1 MSRVLGTKHGG
12 GRDVGNA
19 RGWACILGSD
29 RVETEGVRLSS
40 RQMAV
45 SAPLHEGAWRKLPLL
60 QIRRTCIVLCRVWLL
75 FGALHGVQVFHDC
88 IQDGVAR
95 ALGEQ
100 PVKRAAG
107 LTVLLLE
114 ALAGHLPG
122 HTHNAAGPVSSTS
135 AQSRSTHTLLVQ
147 TASQLAGPLA
157 VWVLCCFLLVL
168 QLRSTGLVRAAFSTS
183 NCTRLPVNE
192 ENGSVVPSRGSP
204 LDDIGCG
211 AVTDDSKLWRHD
223 ESDKSS
229 AGETSEPAPVDQS
242 LRAPG
247 PPAAFRGG
255 RGRRRRHEQD
265 GQEASPESS
274 INPAE
279 LLGADG
285 GPPGR
290 AHPEWARQI
299 TEGAGASHG
308 ARPPFRTGSPLRAIR
323 AAARLVLHVLGRL
336 RWGDVFL
343 PYRPLR
349 CCRLLGRARL
359 EAASGGHLLWMAISG
374 SILQA
379 ALGLMPWY
387 PGGDGARLLCLALD
401 SRPASWGALSVTCS
415 AIERATLVGAAAAV
429 ALFTLWDVAD
439 SWRWLRGGPLQAG
452 RRRAAGDG
460 LTFELPEGGSSG
472 IVDALPTAGRR
483 RCRTCGRTMLLRSAC
498 HEAGEAACRY
508 DWGPGVTCGS
518 KPSGRRRLVPQYFL
532 RRPSVAGESLDS
544 YKYR

>member
-1 MSRVLGTKHGG
+1 MSRVHGTKHGE

-19 RGWACILGSD
+19 RGWACIQGSN
-29 RVETEGVRLSS
+29 RVESTGDVRLSS
-40 RQMAV
+40 GRMAV
-45 SAPLHEGAWRKLPLL
+45 PAPLHGGAWRKLPLL
-60 QIRRTCIVLCRVWLL
+60 EIRRTCLVLCQVWLL

-107 LTVLLLE
+107 LTVLLLD
-114 ALAGHLPG
+114 ALTGHLPG
-122 HTHNAAGPVSSTS
+122 HSHTVAGPGSTTS

-168 QLRSTGLVRAAFSTS
+168 QLRTIGLVRAAFSTLHR
-183 NCTRLPVNE
+183 TRLPVNE
-192 ENGSVVPSRGSP
+192 ETENVVPLWGSCI
-204 LDDIGCG
+204 DDIGCG
-211 AVTDDSKLWRHD
+211 AVTDESKLWCRD
-223 ESDKSS
+223 ESDESS
-229 AGETSEPAPVDQS
+229 AGATSEPAPVDQS
-242 LRAPG
+242 LRALG
-247 PPAAFRGG
+247 PPGTSRGG
-255 RGRRRRHEQD
+255 RGSRSRHEQD

-279 LLGADG
+279 LLRGDG
-285 GPPGR
+285 GPPGT
-290 AHPEWARQI
+290 APQEWARQD
-299 TEGAGASHG
+299 TEEAGASHG
-308 ARPPFRTGSPLRAIR
+308 ARPPFRSGSTLRALR

-336 RWGDVFL
+336 RCADVFL

-359 EAASGGHLLWMAISG
+359 EAASGGHLLWMAVSG

-379 ALGLMPWY
+379 ALGLLPWY

-401 SRPASWGALSVTCS
+401 SRPAAWGVFSVTCRTV
-415 AIERATLVGAAAAV
+415 ERATLVGAAAAV

-439 SWRWLRGGPLQAG
+439 SWRGHLQAG

-472 IVDALPTAGRR
+472 IVEALETAGQR
-483 RCRTCGRTMLLRSAC
+483 RCTTCGQAMLLRSAC

-508 DWGPGVTCGS
+508 DAGAGLTYGR
-518 KPSGRRRLVPQYFL
+518 KPRGRRQLVAQYFL
-532 RRPSVAGESLDS
+532 RRPSGAGLESLES
-544 YKYR
+544 